1 MRRLRVPWRWA
12 LFAGAFLFALGAL
25 LPLRLAL
32 AQLGAGGKGL
42 AAEEAVGSVWSGA
55 LGGARF
61 GPVALGDVSAR
72 LRFLPLLGGQARL
85 DLKQGDGEL
94 KAGFILSRHGFAI
107 DDAAGAVSTGP
118 LGGLPAAELEL
129 ADLDVSFKDG
139 LCESADG
146 VVRARLGGGAP
157 VSAEL
162 SGEPRCEG
170 PALLL
175 PLAAGTGRER
185 VDVRL
190 FADGRYRADIVVGAG
205 GITAPIRL
213 QGTF

>member
-1 MRRLRVPWRWA
+1 MVTAPEQSARRAGLVYVSDDEPGLRRVR
-12 LFAGAFLFALGAL
+12 
-25 LPLRLAL
+25 R
-32 AQLGAGGKGL
+32 GAG
-42 AAEEAVGSVWSGA
+42 
-55 LGGARF
+55 
-61 GPVALGDVSAR
+61 
-72 LRFLPLLGGQARL
+72 
-85 DLKQGDGEL
+85 
-94 KAGFILSRHGFAI
+94 FAYRTP
-107 DDAAGAVSTGP
+107 D
-118 LGGLPAAELEL
+118 
-129 ADLDVSFKDG
+129 
-139 LCESADG
+139 
-146 VVRARLGGGAP
+146 GAP